1 MFVLCLAKENR
12 PRVVATLTL
21 VRHNAWRRAAPT
33 TGSQTTTSG
42 VKARAVLGAI
52 ECVMDDLVALVE
64 ERQVVCVRAQVGACL
79 RGGMIRTFLGV
90 RCELVRERMREKRST
105 VSMWC
110 KISYMYKIG
119 CTKKT
124 HFSVGSFVE

>member
-1 MFVLCLAKENR
+1 MPGQGESPARGGDVDAGAAQ
-12 PRVVATLTL
+12 RVAE
-21 VRHNAWRRAAPT
+21 
-33 TGSQTTTSG
+33 GSADDRFADNNIRCEGPSG
-42 VKARAVLGAI
+42 ARSH

-105 VSMWC
+105 VSMWW